1 MKKERMI
8 KAACDGVIFLLSA
21 VGAVISWR
29 LQAGSRYLPWC
40 LIIFFLCGAASVA
53 DLVRQCRSVDRT
65 KTPADKE
72 DKSPLQIQ
80 ALLLL
85 DEQNKPVRSWTMA
98 GCTSL
103 VIGRR
108 NKEEQ
113 VDVDLEDCEYS
124 TFVDFQHAALNFCLD
139 RWYLEDLGSA
149 NGVRVQKA
157 EDGCCYEVTNRPCRV
172 EAGDIIH
179 IANTRLL
186 LS

>member
-8 KAACDGVIFLLSA
+8 KAVCDGVILLLA
-21 VGAVISWR
+21 AAAAVIAWK
-29 LQAGSRYLPWC
+29 LQPDFRYLPWY
-40 LIIFFLCGAASVA
+40 LTVFFLCGAASAA
-53 DLVRQCRSVDRT
+53 DLVRQCRYEDG
-65 KTPADKE
+65 PAGPTQDE

-85 DEQNKPVRSWTMA
+85 DEQNKPVRLWTMA

-157 EDGCCYEVTNRPCRV
+157 EDGCCYKVTNRPCRV